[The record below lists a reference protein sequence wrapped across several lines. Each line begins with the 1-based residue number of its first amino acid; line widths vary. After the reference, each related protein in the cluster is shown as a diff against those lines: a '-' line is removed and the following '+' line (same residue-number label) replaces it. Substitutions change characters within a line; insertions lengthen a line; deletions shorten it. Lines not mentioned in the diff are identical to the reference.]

1 MTYLIRMKKIILSIL
16 IFLTTACSFIDT
28 NKIAPGY
35 TQAFMAIKIAIN
47 GYENTQITPE
57 LVKNIP
63 YASSLVRV
71 GNGPYGLMI
80 LESIKDDLST
90 WVTADGI
97 YLVIKKGKIIKTKGF
112 ENNLSNL
119 LIPAAYNNLNLNDLE
134 NEGILKYYYT
144 YDEPILV
151 DLEIEAEYEF
161 VRRDTLNLLNESK
174 ELTLIHEKLTSNL
187 IHWDVLNKYWI
198 DENHYVW
205 KSEQHV
211 SPKIPVI
218 SFEITKNPLCE
229 GFF

>member
-1 MTYLIRMKKIILSIL
+1 MTYLIRVKKLILSIL
-16 IFLTTACSFIDT
+16 IFLTAGCSFIDT

-80 LESIKDDLST
+80 LESIKDDIST

-97 YLVIKKGKIIKTKGF
+97 YLVIKKGKIIETKGF
-112 ENNLSNL
+112 ANNLSNL
-119 LIPAAYNNLNLNDLE
+119 LIPAAFNNLNLNDLE
-134 NEGILKYYYT
+134 NKGILKYYYT

-151 DLEIEAEYEF
+151 DLEIKAEYEII
-161 VRRDTLNLLNESK
+161 RKDTLNLLNEPK
-174 ELTLIHEKLTSNL
+174 ELTLIHEKLTSNS
-187 IHWDVLNKYWI
+187 IHWNALNKYWI
-198 DENHYVW
+198 DENYYVW
-205 KSEQHV
+205 KSEQYV

-218 SFEITKNPLCE
+218 SFEITKKPSL
-229 GFF
+229 